1 VRGCAKL
8 RNAAVLLSACWFE
21 CLDCWQRWNHCL
33 QAAATLPA
41 CPHCL
46 PCRFALHT
54 ATQAASLLAWSTL
67 PASERWQRVGS
78 VAVQLAFLSLPWL
91 VPALYLRWRRPILIV
106 ERIQFFMW
114 PLLRQPKGDNGT
126 KQHSMTC
133 HAAFVI
139 TSFGHCLCCVAVVQA
154 GRTATSSCS
163 IDQNA
168 GIQESLNNEP
178 KLGARGALQD
188 LLRSIWVRCFGMAA
202 CCCGVRMAS
211 RITSCCTLGNVLHT
225 TKVPATPFRSRHAS
239 HCVPNRYHLQ
249 DRKSTRLNS
258 SHT

>member
-1 VRGCAKL
+1 MRGCAKL

-114 PLLRQPKGDNGT
+114 PLLRQPKGGSPGVVCGSNARTPRPCNRQQCVPPSQFRGT
-126 KQHSMTC
+126 SHL
-133 HAAFVI
+133 I
-139 TSFGHCLCCVAVVQA
+139 CLLH
-154 GRTATSSCS
+154 GPP
-163 IDQNA
+163 IA
-168 GIQESLNNEP
+168 GIQGSLNNMP
-178 KLGARGALQD
+178 QPGLRGALQD
-188 LLRSIWVRCFGMAA
+188 LMRCIWVR
-202 CCCGVRMAS
+202 
-211 RITSCCTLGNVLHT
+211 
-225 TKVPATPFRSRHAS
+225 
-239 HCVPNRYHLQ
+239 
-249 DRKSTRLNS
+249 
-258 SHT
+258 